1 MAAEADVALAAA
13 DRLLM
18 IPDIFHYWL
27 CGALTT
33 ELTNATT
40 TQCYDPRSGAW
51 AVDLLDRLDVPRRL
65 LPEIVRPGSRLGVL
79 DESVAEETR
88 LDKTEV
94 VAVAT
99 HDTASAVAAV
109 PFRRPGSV
117 FVSAGTWSLVG
128 LEVAEPVI
136 TDAAFA
142 ANLTNEGGVGGTV
155 RLLRNVTGLW
165 LVHECRR
172 AWADEGRG
180 FGFDELVALACEAP
194 PFQVF
199 VDPDDPG
206 FAEPGDMPA
215 RVRAACVRTGQPE
228 PGNPGAVVRCLLES
242 LALKH
247 AHAIDALVSATGVEP
262 REVHVVGGGARNDLL
277 CRWTANATGLP
288 VLSGPEEATLMGN
301 LLVQAMAHGEIASL
315 AEGREVVRASVE
327 PVTYEPEDAAAWE
340 AARARFD
347 DVVSG
352 AAVEVST

>member
-1 MAAEADVALAAA
+1 
-13 DRLLM
+13 
-18 IPDIFHYWL
+18 
-27 CGALTT
+27 
-33 ELTNATT
+33 
-40 TQCYDPRSGAW
+40 
-51 AVDLLDRLDVPRRL
+51 
-65 LPEIVRPGSRLGVL
+65 VL

-262 REVHVVGGGARNDLL
+262 TEVHVVGGGARNDLL